1 MPVTR
6 DAAVAYLGAR
16 LGGELFLGEPP
27 TRQQAALTSA
37 ADALERYQ
45 GTLPEADWDHA
56 VYEQALWM
64 LGGNAEL
71 QAAGVQ
77 SINLGGISESF
88 DVRGRPPH
96 LAPAAWRI
104 VKSSRQGAWLR

>member
-6 DAAVAYLGAR
+6 EGALAYLGAR
-16 LGGELFLGEPP
+16 LGGEAYLAETE
-27 TRQQAALTSA
+27 TRQQAALVSA
-37 ADALERYQ
+37 ADALGRHQ
-45 GTLPEADWDHA
+45 DVLPEADWDRA

-64 LGGNAEL
+64 LGSNAEL

-77 SINLGGISESF
+77 SINLGGISETF

-96 LAPAAWRI
+96 LAPSAWRI